1 MREGTLSQ
9 RLGISTFHA
18 HEMLNQ
24 HRGLFRAYWAW
35 SEDWIAHSLNTGVMR
50 SPMGWTYRTGIT
62 EFNARSIGNWPIQ
75 AIEADI
81 MRLACVLTNRRG
93 IMLIGCVHDAL
104 VIESS
109 IEKIDEDVSITRE
122 CMRRA
127 SRIVVNSEHELRT
140 DATVVKYPDRY
151 TDKRGTQMWNEVI
164 GLLEQYHEMQRR
176 KDAAAGA

>member
-1 MREGTLSQ
+1 
-9 RLGISTFHA
+9 
-18 HEMLNQ
+18 MLNQ

-50 SPMGWTYRTGIT
+50 SPMGWTCRTGIT

-81 MRLACVLTNRRG
+81 MRLAVVLTARRG
-93 IMLIGCVHDAL
+93 IELIGCVHDAL

-109 IEKIDEDVSITRE
+109 IEKIDEDVAITRE

-127 SRIVVNSEHELRT
+127 SRIVLNSEHELRT

-164 GLLEQYHEMQRR
+164 GLLEQYHEMQRW